1 MKFSQ
6 QFFANSFFE
15 QDNTNLELTDLAR
28 KACLIHQDA
37 AGLYSWM
44 SLGLRVQRRVESLV
58 REEMDRAGFC
68 EIQMSLLQ
76 DADLWRQSGR
86 LEIYGD
92 ELMRIT
98 NRSGRLFC
106 LGATCEELATNMV
119 KTHYNKTDVNLG
131 LYQFGNKYRDELRT
145 RGGLARAKEFIMK
158 DAYSFNASKS
168 AAREMYE
175 AVREAYLRI
184 FDRLGLE
191 AIVRSSDNGEIGGQ
205 SSEEFH
211 VLSELGEDETDGQR
225 SLECAHVFDLGD
237 RYSKAMGLVNA
248 KGEYV
253 QMGCFGVGISRLA
266 MLLLSRQRDERGFW
280 GDEAFHTFDVVLT
293 VIDWEREACQ
303 VAAEGLRRD
312 LQARGLSVLV
322 DDRLVQAGKKLA
334 DAELIACRQ
343 RVVVGKKALTSGRF
357 EWMDRRTLVRESAS
371 AQEIVGLCAR
381 QSNRVE
387 DFRCDVEVFAERA
400 ERPPLNSLAADV
412 QR

>member
-15 QDNTNLELTDLAR
+15 QDNARLELTDLAR
-28 KACLIHQDA
+28 KACLIHQDG

-44 SLGLRVQRRVESLV
+44 SLGLRAQRCVEQIV

-86 LEIYGD
+86 LAIYGD
-92 ELMRIT
+92 ELMRLT

-119 KTHYNKTDVNLG
+119 KTHYNRTDMSLG

-158 DAYSFNASKS
+158 DAYAFNATEDG
-168 AAREMYE
+168 AREKYE
-175 AVREAYLRI
+175 AVRDAYCRI
-184 FDRLGLE
+184 FQRLGLD
-191 AIVRSSDNGEIGGQ
+191 AIVRSSDNGEIGGR

-211 VLSELGEDETDGQR
+211 VLSELGEDEADGQK
-225 SLECAHVFDLGD
+225 SLECAHVFDLGE
-237 RYSKAMGLVNA
+237 RYSKALGLVNA
-248 KGEYV
+248 KGEFV
-253 QMGCFGVGISRLA
+253 KMGCFGVGVSRLA

-280 GDEAFHTFDVVLT
+280 GGAAFNTFDVVVT

-303 VAAEGLRRD
+303 MAAQALRHE
-312 LQARGLSVLV
+312 LHASGMNVLM
-322 DDRLVQAGKKLA
+322 DDRLVHAGKKLA

-343 RVVVGKKALTSGRF
+343 RVVISRKALESNSF
-357 EWMDRRTLVRESAS
+357 EWMNRRTLARETTSRENIA
-371 AQEIVGLCAR
+371 ALCASR
-381 QSNRVE
+381 LES
-387 DFRCDVEVFAERA
+387 D
-400 ERPPLNSLAADV
+400 
-412 QR
+412 

>member
-15 QDNTNLELTDLAR
+15 QDNARLELTDLAR
-28 KACLIHQDA
+28 KACLIHQDG

-44 SLGLRVQRRVESLV
+44 SLGLRAQRCVERIV

-86 LEIYGD
+86 LDIYGD
-92 ELMRIT
+92 ELMRLT

-106 LGATCEELATNMV
+106 LGATCEELTTNMV
-119 KTHYNKTDVNLG
+119 KTHYNRTDMSLG

-158 DAYSFNASKS
+158 DAYAFNATEDG
-168 AAREMYE
+168 AREKYE
-175 AVREAYLRI
+175 AVRDAYCRI
-184 FDRLGLE
+184 FRRLGLD
-191 AIVRSSDNGEIGGQ
+191 AIVRSSDNGEIGGR

-211 VLSELGEDETDGQR
+211 VLSELGEDEADGQK
-225 SLECAHVFDLGD
+225 SLECAHVFDLGE
-237 RYSKAMGLVNA
+237 RYSKALGLVNA
-248 KGEYV
+248 KGEFV
-253 QMGCFGVGISRLA
+253 KMGCFGVGVSRLA

-280 GDEAFHTFDVVLT
+280 GSAAFNTFDVVVT

-303 VAAEGLRRD
+303 IAAQALRRE
-312 LQARGLSVLV
+312 LQASGVNVLV
-322 DDRLVQAGKKLA
+322 DDRLVHAGKKLA

-343 RVVVGKKALTSGRF
+343 RVVISRKALESNGF
-357 EWMDRRTLVRESAS
+357 EWMNRRTLARETVSR
-371 AQEIVGLCAR
+371 E
-381 QSNRVE
+381 N
-387 DFRCDVEVFAERA
+387 
-400 ERPPLNSLAADV
+400 LAALCV
-412 QR
+412 SQLELT

>member
-6 QFFANSFFE
+6 QFFSNSFFE
-15 QDNTNLELTDLAR
+15 RDNGRLDLTDLAR

-44 SLGLRVQRRVESLV
+44 SLGLKAQRRVESVV
-58 REEMDRAGFC
+58 REEMDRAAFC

-86 LEIYGD
+86 MDVYGD
-92 ELMRIT
+92 ELMRLT
-98 NRSGRLFC
+98 NRTGRVFF

-119 KTHYNKTDVNLG
+119 RTHYNKTDMSLG

-158 DAYSFNASKS
+158 DAYSFNATEGG
-168 AAREMYE
+168 AREAYE
-175 AVREAYLRI
+175 AVREAYIRI
-184 FDRLGLE
+184 FNRLGLD
-191 AIVRSSDNGEIGGQ
+191 AIAKSSDNGEIGGQ

-211 VLSELGEDETDGQR
+211 VLSELGEDETDGQK
-225 SLECAHVFDLGD
+225 SLECAHIFDLGD
-237 RYSKAMGLVNA
+237 RYSKAMGLVNG
-248 KGEYV
+248 KGEFV
-253 QMGCFGVGISRLA
+253 KMGCFGVGISRLA

-280 GDEAFHTFDVVLT
+280 DSEGFNTFDVVLT
-293 VIDWEREACQ
+293 VIDWERQQHQE
-303 VAAEGLRRD
+303 AAEALRRD

-343 RVVVGKKALTSGRF
+343 RVVVGKNALTSGRF
-357 EWMDRRTLVRESAS
+357 EWTDRRTLARESAS
-371 AQEIVGLCAR
+371 AAEIVALCAR
-381 QSNRVE
+381 R
-387 DFRCDVEVFAERA
+387 
-400 ERPPLNSLAADV
+400 L
-412 QR
+412 

>member
-15 QDNTNLELTDLAR
+15 QDNTRMELTDLAR
-28 KACLIHQDA
+28 KACLIHQDG

-44 SLGLRVQRRVESLV
+44 SLGLRAQRCVERIV

-86 LEIYGD
+86 LDIYGD
-92 ELMRIT
+92 ELMRLT
-98 NRSGRLFC
+98 SRSGRLFC

-119 KTHYNKTDVNLG
+119 KTHYNRTDMSLG

-158 DAYSFNASKS
+158 DAYAFNATERG
-168 AAREMYE
+168 ARETYE
-175 AVREAYLRI
+175 AVRDAYLRI
-184 FDRLGLE
+184 FQRLGLD

-211 VLSELGEDETDGQR
+211 VLSELGEDETDGQT
-225 SLECAHVFDLGD
+225 SLECAHVFDLGE
-237 RYSKAMGLVNA
+237 RYSRALGLVNA
-248 KGEYV
+248 KGEFV
-253 QMGCFGVGISRLA
+253 KMGCFGVGISRLA

-280 GDEAFHTFDVVLT
+280 GSAAFNTFDVVVT

-303 VAAEGLRRD
+303 AAAEVLRRA
-312 LQARGLSVLV
+312 LQARGVSVLL
-322 DDRLVQAGKKLA
+322 DDRLAHAGKKFA

-343 RVVVGKKALTSGRF
+343 RVVVSKKAIESDCF
-357 EWMDRRTLVRESAS
+357 EWMDRRTFARETTSANKI
-371 AQEIVGLCAR
+371 AGLCVR
-381 QSNRVE
+381 Q
-387 DFRCDVEVFAERA
+387 
-400 ERPPLNSLAADV
+400 L
-412 QR
+412 

>member
-6 QFFANSFFE
+6 QFFSNSFFE
-15 QDNTNLELTDLAR
+15 RDNGRLDLTDLVR

-44 SLGLRVQRRVESLV
+44 SLGLKAQRRVESVV
-58 REEMDRAGFC
+58 REEMDRAAFC

-86 LEIYGD
+86 MDVYGD
-92 ELMRIT
+92 ELMRLT
-98 NRSGRLFC
+98 NRTGRVFF

-119 KTHYNKTDVNLG
+119 RTHYNKTDMSLG

-158 DAYSFNASKS
+158 DAYSFNATEGG
-168 AAREMYE
+168 AREAYE
-175 AVREAYLRI
+175 AVREAYIRI
-184 FDRLGLE
+184 FNRLGLD
-191 AIVRSSDNGEIGGQ
+191 AIAKSSDNGEIGGQ

-211 VLSELGEDETDGQR
+211 VLSELGEDETDGQK
-225 SLECAHVFDLGD
+225 SLECAHIFDLGD
-237 RYSKAMGLVNA
+237 RYSKAMGLVNG
-248 KGEYV
+248 KGEFV
-253 QMGCFGVGISRLA
+253 KMGCFGVGISRLA

-280 GDEAFHTFDVVLT
+280 DSEGFNTFDVVLT
-293 VIDWEREACQ
+293 VIDWERQQHQE
-303 VAAEGLRRD
+303 AAEALRRD

-343 RVVVGKKALTSGRF
+343 RVVVGKNALTSGRF
-357 EWMDRRTLVRESAS
+357 EWTDRRTLARESAS
-371 AQEIVGLCAR
+371 AAEIVALCAR
-381 QSNRVE
+381 R
-387 DFRCDVEVFAERA
+387 
-400 ERPPLNSLAADV
+400 L
-412 QR
+412 

>member
-6 QFFANSFFE
+6 QFFSNSFFE
-15 QDNTNLELTDLAR
+15 RDNGRLDLTDLVR

-44 SLGLRVQRRVESLV
+44 SLGLKAQRRVESVV
-58 REEMDRAGFC
+58 REEMDRAAFC

-86 LEIYGD
+86 MDVYGD
-92 ELMRIT
+92 ELMRLT
-98 NRSGRLFC
+98 NRTGRVFC

-119 KTHYNKTDVNLG
+119 RTHYNKTDMSLG

-158 DAYSFNASKS
+158 DAYSFNATEGG
-168 AAREMYE
+168 AREAYE
-175 AVREAYLRI
+175 AVREAYIRI
-184 FDRLGLE
+184 FNRLGLD
-191 AIVRSSDNGEIGGQ
+191 AIAKSSDNGEIGGQ

-211 VLSELGEDETDGQR
+211 VLSELGEDETDGQK
-225 SLECAHVFDLGD
+225 SLECAHIFDLGD
-237 RYSKAMGLVNA
+237 RYSKAMGLVNG
-248 KGEYV
+248 KGEFV
-253 QMGCFGVGISRLA
+253 KMGCFGVGISRLA

-280 GDEAFHTFDVVLT
+280 DSEGFNTFDVVLT
-293 VIDWEREACQ
+293 VIDWERQQHQE
-303 VAAEGLRRD
+303 AAEALRRD

-343 RVVVGKKALTSGRF
+343 RVVVGKNALTSGRF
-357 EWMDRRTLVRESAS
+357 EWTDRRTLARESAS
-371 AQEIVGLCAR
+371 AAEIVALCAR
-381 QSNRVE
+381 R
-387 DFRCDVEVFAERA
+387 
-400 ERPPLNSLAADV
+400 L
-412 QR
+412 